1 MAKNRGVQLVSVDNI
16 EATNAIL
23 RACVACCRNTLDR
36 LRARG
41 ENEFPCKNFKMAIQA
56 WMTFRS
62 FVQSTA
68 GLANTVLA
76 DRNTKPLLKRGERDP
91 SRTTKESA
99 SRQVSLDAAFELI
112 DAIEEYV
119 GLSETSVQT
128 LRDLEVEELET
139 RNFRTSLD
147 GCQGI
152 ARFAR
157 TVAGSAETNSL
168 IRELSELQ
176 QKIEQNAAQAAAE
189 QYGEEI
195 AKRKK

>member
-1 MAKNRGVQLVSVDNI
+1 
-16 EATNAIL
+16 
-23 RACVACCRNTLDR
+23 
-36 LRARG
+36 
-41 ENEFPCKNFKMAIQA
+41 MAIQA